1 MRPRYHVIAGDLTE
15 QMAQRVLDA
24 AAESFMAT
32 IKKEL
37 IYRHTFKTR
46 NAAQLAIFDY
56 VECFYNPVRR
66 HSTLGNISPADYEL
80 AAATAI

>member
-1 MRPRYHVIAGDLTE
+1 
-15 QMAQRVLDA
+15 
-24 AAESFMAT
+24 MAT

-56 VECFYNPVRR
+56 IGCFYNPVRR
-66 HSTLGNISPADYEL
+66 RSTLGNSSPADYEP
-80 AAATAI
+80 AAATATP